1 MSWRNR
7 IRLGAGLVVV
17 LLVVATLTLVVNQRA
32 RQAFS
37 MNARVVADQYHVG
50 SDYGGVVVHQ
60 YVEIGDDV
68 RAGDKLFTISSL
80 GLQKDLTNGLDPV
93 STKAYA
99 IDRDRGLVTYR
110 ATVDG
115 TVTTLNA
122 LEGSFVGG
130 GDDMAEITA
139 GGTQYVTAEF
149 TLPPK
154 DYARIIAGGDAQIEL
169 PNRET
174 VSGSVSRVSV
184 ETNGGIANATVEVT
198 APALRD
204 RELDAFNQP
213 GSPVAVTLTLED
225 EGVLAGPTDTLMEF
239 LHRAGVR

>member
-7 IRLGAGLVVV
+7 LRLWVGLVLVV
-17 LLVVATLTLVVNQRA
+17 LVVATLTLVVNQRA

-37 MNARVVADQYHVG
+37 MNARVVASQYHVG
-50 SDYGGVVVHQ
+50 LDYGGVVVEQ
-60 YVEIGDDV
+60 YVELGDDV
-68 RAGDKLFTISSL
+68 RSGDRLFTISSL

-93 STKAYA
+93 STEAYD
-99 IDRDRGLVTYR
+99 IDRKKGQVTYR

-115 TVTTLNA
+115 TVTALAA
-122 LEGSFVGG
+122 LEGGFVGG

-154 DYARIIAGGDAQIEL
+154 DYARILEGGAAQIEL

-174 VSGSVSRVSV
+174 VDGSVSRVSV
-184 ETNGGIANATVEVT
+184 ETTDGVARTTVEVD
-198 APALRD
+198 APALRK
-204 RELDAFNQP
+204 RTLDAFNQP
-213 GSPVAVTLTLED
+213 GSPVSVTLTLED
-225 EGVLAGPTDTLMEF
+225 EGVLAGPTDSLMEF

>member
-7 IRLGAGLVVV
+7 LRLGTGFALV

-37 MNARVVADQYHVG
+37 MNARVVASQHHVG
-50 SDYGGVVVHQ
+50 SDYGGVVVDQ
-60 YVEIGDDV
+60 FVEIGDEV
-68 RAGDKLFTISSL
+68 RAGDKLFTVSSL
-80 GLQKDLTNGLDPV
+80 GLQKDLSNGLDPV
-93 STKAYA
+93 STKAYD
-99 IDRDRGLVTYR
+99 IQRDRGLVTYR

-115 TVTTLNA
+115 TVRALIA
-122 LEGSFVGG
+122 LEGSFVAG

-154 DYARIIAGGDAQIEL
+154 DYARIVAGGDAQVEL
-169 PNRET
+169 PNRDT
-174 VSGSVSRVSV
+174 VPGSISRVSV
-184 ETNGGIANATVEVT
+184 ETSGGIANATVEVV
-198 APALRD
+198 APALRG

-213 GSPVAVTLTLED
+213 GSPVSVTLTLED
-225 EGVLAGPTDTLMEF
+225 EGVLAGPTDMLMEF

>member
-7 IRLGAGLVVV
+7 IRLVAGLVVV

-50 SDYGGVVVHQ
+50 SDYGGVVVQQ

-93 STKAYA
+93 STEAYV

-154 DYARIIAGGDAQIEL
+154 DYARIVTG
-169 PNRET
+169 
-174 VSGSVSRVSV
+174 
-184 ETNGGIANATVEVT
+184 ATPRSSCRT
-198 APALRD
+198 ARRCPVRS
-204 RELDAFNQP
+204 P
-213 GSPVAVTLTLED
+213 GSASRPPAASPTRRSRWRRPPCGVASSTRSTRR
-225 EGVLAGPTDTLMEF
+225 GRPW
-239 LHRAGVR
+239 R